1 MIVNRALG
9 GSFDLQVF
17 GGILAI
23 FTTFSAWM
31 AVLNIKLKQIDQHR
45 KWMMRCWV
53 YAASIISLRYVQL
66 FSNSNSAYL
75 SMRRTNMYR
84 LFADE

>member
-1 MIVNRALG
+1 MILNRALG
-9 GSFDLQVF
+9 GFFDTMVF

-31 AVLNIKLKQIDQHR
+31 GIVNIKLKQIDQHR

-53 YAASIISLRYVQL
+53 YAASIIV
-66 FSNSNSAYL
+66 SNPGV
-75 SMRRTNMYR
+75 
-84 LFADE
+84 